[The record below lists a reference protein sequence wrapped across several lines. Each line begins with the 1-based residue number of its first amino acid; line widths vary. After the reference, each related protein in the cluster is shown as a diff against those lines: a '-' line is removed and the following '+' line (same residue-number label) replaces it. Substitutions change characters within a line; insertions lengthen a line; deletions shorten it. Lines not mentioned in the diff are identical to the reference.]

1 MVGVRMYRKQ
11 ICPYKKVL
19 ERFYLF
25 GYFMNILSEWNFRV
39 IASRENFMSERF
51 ILSLK
56 DILPTAVAWVA
67 KYLFDVFNR

>member
-1 MVGVRMYRKQ
+1 M
-11 ICPYKKVL
+11 P
-19 ERFYLF
+19 
-25 GYFMNILSEWNFRV
+25 
-39 IASRENFMSERF
+39 ERF